1 MAETLIKPNE
11 VVNGG
16 ILRPAPSDARF
27 DAHLVSAHIYDAEQ
41 RFVVP
46 VLSSAFH
53 VVLMDAQSSAA
64 SQYNPALGSTAA
76 KFATTAYE
84 ELWTKHLREYCA
96 AAVLYESLPWIA
108 LQVGAN
114 GLYYN
119 DSQFGQNAGLDGAK
133 FMQDELLRK
142 IEVKRKRLEQFLCTC
157 AANLDG
163 FNASAVDYCPS
174 GCDNEST
181 QAEKISG
188 WILY

>member
-1 MAETLIKPNE
+1 MATTLIQPSE

-16 ILRPAPSDARF
+16 IVRPAPAGSRF

-53 VVLMDAQSSAA
+53 VTLMQAQNSAA
-64 SQYNPALGSTAA
+64 SQYNANLGSTAA
-76 KFATTAYE
+76 KFTSTAYE
-84 ELWTKHLREYCA
+84 TLWTEHLREYCA

-114 GLYYN
+114 GLYFN
-119 DSQFGQNAGLDGAK
+119 DNQFGQNAGLEGAK
-133 FMQDELLRK
+133 FMQDTLLRK
-142 IEVKRKRLEQFLCTC
+142 IETKRKRLEQFLCTC
-157 AANLDG
+157 ASNLDG
-163 FNASAVDYCPS
+163 FSTSAVEYCPS
-174 GCDNEST
+174 GCDSET
-181 QAEKISG
+181 TDAEKISG

>member
-1 MAETLIKPNE
+1 MATTLIKASE

-16 ILRPAPSDARF
+16 IMRPAPADVRF

-76 KFATTAYE
+76 KFSNANYE
-84 ELWTKHLREYCA
+84 ALWAGHLREYCA
-96 AAVLYESLPWIA
+96 AAVLYEALPFVSV
-108 LQVGAN
+108 QVGAN

-119 DSQFGQNAGLDGAK
+119 DNQFGQNAGLEGVK
-133 FMQDELLRK
+133 FMQDTLLQK
-142 IEVKRKRLEQFLCTC
+142 LEVRRARLEQFLCTC

-163 FNASAVDYCPS
+163 FNTSAVDYCPS
-174 GCDNEST
+174 GCDSDDDEV
-181 QAEKISG
+181 QKISG
-188 WILY
+188 WLLY